1 MVNIIPPAQCPGHF
15 DVKPGDIQKLADAV
29 LSFDVDVA
37 KAAAQAALEAGLD
50 PLTALEKGLKVG
62 IDRVGEQ
69 FARDELFLPHLLM
82 AADAL
87 KAAVSVLE
95 TGISREDA
103 AKMKLG
109 TVVVA
114 TVKDDIHDVGK
125 NIVSALLAASGFEVH
140 DLGKD
145 VGAEAILDKAVAVDA
160 DIIAASALMT
170 TTMRRQR
177 ELIEELE
184 FKGKRKAFWVM
195 VGGGPTTRDWAEK
208 IGADGYGKTAA
219 EAVQVAK
226 KLMQR
231 GRLV

>member
-1 MVNIIPPAQCPGHF
+1 MRDESIL
-15 DVKPGDIQKLADAV
+15 QKLADAV

-37 KAAAQAALEAGLD
+37 KAAAQAALAAGLD

-95 TGISREDA
+95 TGISRADA

-145 VGAEAILDKAVAVDA
+145 VDAEAIVEKAVAVDA

-170 TTMRRQR
+170 TTLRRQR

-184 FKGKRKAFWVM
+184 FKGKRKDFWVM
-195 VGGGPTTRDWAEK
+195 VGGGPTTQEWAEK

-226 KLMQR
+226 TLMQR
-231 GRLV
+231 GRRV

>member
-1 MVNIIPPAQCPGHF
+1 MRDELIF
-15 DVKPGDIQKLADAV
+15 QKLADAV

-37 KAAAQAALEAGLD
+37 KAVAQEALAAGLN

-62 IDRVGEQ
+62 IDRVGEK

-103 AKMKLG
+103 EKMKLG

-114 TVKDDIHDVGK
+114 TVKDDLHDVGK

-145 VGAEAILDKAVAVDA
+145 VDAEAIVDKAVAVDA
-160 DIIAASALMT
+160 DIIVASALMT
-170 TTMRRQR
+170 TTLRRQR

-184 FKGKRKAFWVM
+184 FKGKRNAFWVM
-195 VGGGPTTRDWAEK
+195 VGGGPTTQDWADT
-208 IGADGYGKTAA
+208 IGADGYGRTAA

-226 KLMQR
+226 KLMAR
-231 GRLV
+231 GRRV

>member
-1 MVNIIPPAQCPGHF
+1 MRDELIF
-15 DVKPGDIQKLADAV
+15 QKLADAV

-37 KAAAQAALEAGLD
+37 KAVAQEALAAGLN

-62 IDRVGEQ
+62 IDRVGEK

-103 AKMKLG
+103 EKMKLG

-114 TVKDDIHDVGK
+114 TVKDDLHDVGK

-145 VGAEAILDKAVAVDA
+145 VDAEVIVDKAVAVDA
-160 DIIAASALMT
+160 DIIVASALMT
-170 TTMRRQR
+170 TTLRRQR

-184 FKGKRKAFWVM
+184 FKGKRNAFWVM
-195 VGGGPTTRDWAEK
+195 VGGGPTTQDWADT
-208 IGADGYGKTAA
+208 IGADGYGRTAA

-226 KLMQR
+226 KLMAR
-231 GRLV
+231 GRRV

>member
-1 MVNIIPPAQCPGHF
+1 MRDEPIL
-15 DVKPGDIQKLADAV
+15 QKLADAV

-37 KAAAQAALEAGLD
+37 KAAAQEALAAGLN

-62 IDRVGEQ
+62 IDRVGEK

-95 TGISREDA
+95 TGISRADA
-103 AKMKLG
+103 EKMKLG

-114 TVKDDIHDVGK
+114 TVKDDLHDVGK

-145 VGAEAILDKAVAVDA
+145 VDAEAIVDKAVAVDA
-160 DIIAASALMT
+160 DIIVASALMT
-170 TTMRRQR
+170 TTLRRQR

-184 FKGKRKAFWVM
+184 FKGKRNAFWVM
-195 VGGGPTTRDWAEK
+195 VGGGPTTQDWADT

-226 KLMQR
+226 KLMAR
-231 GRLV
+231 GRRV